1 VTRDSSASH
10 TEAVIRTLL
19 LSDLVGSTELLRTL
33 GDTRAASLFAQHDH
47 MARAL
52 LAKHDGQ
59 EIDKTD
65 GFLLLFDR
73 PINAVRY
80 ALEYHRA
87 LAILGREIKV
97 TIAARVG
104 IHLGEVMLRANPPGD
119 VARGAKPLEVEG
131 LAKPLAARVMSL
143 ASGGQTLMTRGA
155 FDLARRAAVD
165 AVDLAGDLCWLAH
178 GGYLPKGMDEPIEV
192 FEVGIEGEAP
202 LTAPPDSDKV
212 RRVVGDG
219 TIPGWRPGPGLE
231 IPDRP
236 NWRIEDKLGE
246 GGFGEVWLA
255 HHERTGEHR
264 VFKFCYETTA
274 LRGLKRETAL
284 FMLLKNTLGHRE
296 DLARI
301 LDWNFDKP
309 PYFIESEYTEG
320 GSLLRWADAQGG
332 IDKVPLDVR
341 LDIVAQIADALAAA
355 HSVGVL
361 HKDIK
366 PGNVLI
372 GRGRDGQPTVRLL
385 DFGIGRVT
393 DEERL
398 RDSGIT
404 GFGMTEL
411 SAVDDGHE
419 IGGTRLYLAP
429 EIVEGKPAT
438 LQADIYSL
446 GVLLYQMVVAD
457 FSRSLASGWQR
468 EIEDPLLREDIEW
481 AVDGNP
487 DKRLT
492 DARQLAERLRTLPE
506 RTAARERWLRD
517 EQAALEMRTAL
528 ERSRK
533 RRRVMAVALGIVSL
547 FAVTT
552 LYQAQQ
558 TALEADRAN
567 QEADAA
573 RRTAQFL
580 VDLFKVSDPGE
591 ARGNTITAREILDRS
606 AVRIER
612 ELADQP
618 HVQARLMD
626 TMGTVYQ
633 SLGLYSEAQPLIEG
647 GLTRRRE
654 LYGDAHP
661 EVAES
666 LAHLGNV
673 LVLRAQLDAAEVK
686 QSEALAMRRRLFGE
700 RDPRVADSLQ
710 GLAEVKSAQG
720 DYTAAEKLLR
730 EALELRREQLGPESA
745 AVGATLEELALNLFD
760 QGDVDAS
767 VPLLEESVAIQRE
780 ALGDPH
786 PDVAI
791 ALNNLAFVLYRRGD
805 YGRAEA
811 IFREVLAMQR
821 QLLGDE
827 HPELAT
833 SLGNIAIVLQ
843 DGGDYESAEQSLR
856 EAIDMQRRLYPA
868 PHPDLAR
875 SLNNL
880 AFLLNERGDV
890 GGAIEQARAALD
902 MNRSIYGEEHPT
914 VAQSVSSLGRLT
926 GLAGNLEES
935 ERLFRRALALRQ
947 QLLGD
952 RHPDTAWSMTA
963 LADVLEASG
972 KYEEGRVL
980 AARAREI
987 FAETLPP
994 DHWRSSVAM
1003 SVEAACLAGLGRFP
1017 EAHPLIVNSVTSLQA
1032 NAGASPELVRDALKR
1047 TIAFYDRWQRPQE
1060 ATKYRTRL
1068 AQLDIT

>member
-1 VTRDSSASH
+1 MNRESSATH
-10 TEAVIRTLL
+10 TDAVIRTLL
-19 LSDLVGSTELLRTL
+19 LSDLVGSTEMLRKL
-33 GDTRAASLFAQHDH
+33 GDARAASLFAQHDH

-52 LAKHDGQ
+52 LVKHDGR

-73 PINAVRY
+73 PINAVLY
-80 ALEYHRA
+80 AIEYHRA
-87 LAILGREIKV
+87 LAQLGRDIKV
-97 TIAARVG
+97 PIGSRVG
-104 IHLGEVMLRANPPGD
+104 IHLGEVVLRENPPED

-143 ASGGQTLMTRGA
+143 AGASQTLMTRGA

-165 AVDLAGDLCWLAH
+165 AAGLDGNLCWLAH
-178 GGYLPKGMDEPIEV
+178 GGYLPKGMDEPIDI

-202 LTAPPDSDKV
+202 LKAPPDSDKV

-219 TIPGWRPGPGLE
+219 TITGWRPGPALE
-231 IPDRP
+231 IPERP
-236 NWRIEDKLGE
+236 NWRIEGKLGE

-255 HHERTGEHR
+255 KHERTDERR

-284 FMLLKNTLGHRE
+284 FMLLKNTLGHRP

-320 GSLLRWADAQGG
+320 GSLLRWAETQGG

-372 GRGRDGQPTVRLL
+372 GQGPDGRPTVRLL

-398 RDSGIT
+398 RESGIT

-411 SAVDDGHE
+411 NAVDDGSE
-419 IGGTRLYLAP
+419 AGGTRLYLAP
-429 EIVEGKPAT
+429 EVLEGKPAT

-446 GVLLYQMVVAD
+446 GVLLYQMVVGD

-468 EIEDPLLREDIEW
+468 EIDDPLLREDIEW
-481 AVDGNP
+481 AVDGDP
-487 DKRLT
+487 QKRLS

-506 RTAARERWLRD
+506 RTAAREQWLRD
-517 EQAALEMRTAL
+517 EASAQQMRVAL

-533 RRRVMAVALGIVSL
+533 RRRVMAVALGVVTV

-552 LYQAQQ
+552 LYQARQ

-633 SLGLYSEAQPLIEG
+633 SLGLYDEAQPLIEG
-647 GLTRRRE
+647 GLDRRRE

-666 LAHLGNV
+666 LAHLGSV
-673 LVLRAQLDAAEVK
+673 LALRAQLDAAEAR
-686 QSEALAMRRRLFGE
+686 QQQALDMRRALFGE

-710 GLAEVKSAQG
+710 GLADVETAKG
-720 DYTAAEKLLR
+720 DYEKAEGLLR
-730 EALELRREQLGPESA
+730 EALDIRREAVGPESA
-745 AVGATLEELALNLFD
+745 EVGATLEALALALFD
-760 QGDVDAS
+760 QGDLDAP
-767 VPLLEESVAIQRE
+767 VPLLQQSVEIQRK
-780 ALGDPH
+780 ALGEPH
-786 PDVAI
+786 PDVAV

-805 YGRAEA
+805 YESAEKL
-811 IFREVLAMQR
+811 FREVLAMQR

-833 SLGNIAIVLQ
+833 SLGNIAVVLQ
-843 DGGDYESAEQSLR
+843 DRGEYEAAEQSLR
-856 EAIDMQRRLYPA
+856 EAIDMQRRLYKG

-880 AFLLNERGDV
+880 AFLLSQKGDF
-890 GGAIEQARAALD
+890 GGAIEQGRAALD
-902 MNRSIYGEEHPT
+902 MNRAIYGEEHPT
-914 VAQSVSSLGRLT
+914 VAQSLSSLGRLT
-926 GLAGNLEES
+926 RLAGNVAES
-935 ERLFRRALALRQ
+935 QRLFRHALDLRMK
-947 QLLGD
+947 LLGSD
-952 RHPDTAWSMTA
+952 HPDTAWSMTA
-963 LADVLEASG
+963 LADVLENSG
-972 KYEEGRVL
+972 DFAEGLDL
-980 AARAREI
+980 AERARRI
-987 FAETLPP
+987 FGKTLPA
-994 DHWRSSVAM
+994 DHWRASVAM
-1003 SVEAACLAGLGRFP
+1003 SVEGACLAGLGRFP
-1017 EAHPLIVNSVTSLQA
+1017 EAHPLIVNSVTALQA
-1032 NAGASPELVRDALKR
+1032 NPGATADLVRDALKR
-1047 TIAFYDRWQRPQE
+1047 TIAFYERWQRPQE
-1060 ATKYRTRL
+1060 ASKYRTRL
-1068 AQLDIT
+1068 AQLST